1 MPHEGQSYN
10 PPAAAHDELLTSA
23 GAAAVRAE
31 EVRLKDAAYKK
42 GWKAGAEVAAFD
54 EGGQRVRGML
64 VGAGDA
70 EAMESADEDAE
81 EEVPEVSEDEEAE
94 PKNTDP
100 KRKTKAQRARAARVK
115 AEVRTGTH
123 DAATASLLTLPFRRQ
138 HAWQPRPC
146 ACSAPRSCRCRR

>member
-1 MPHEGQSYN
+1 VVPHEGQSYN

-81 EEVPEVSEDEEAE
+81 EEVPELSEDEDAE

-115 AEVRTGTH
+115 AEVRAGQTTQRLP
-123 DAATASLLTLPFRRQ
+123 LL
-138 HAWQPRPC
+138 
-146 ACSAPRSCRCRR
+146 